1 MVRATAAACLG
12 FWGPLS
18 AKPWMK
24 RLTVS
29 TPAAT
34 NTSPSPALIAWAAMR
49 TDISDDEQ

>member
-1 MVRATAAACLG
+1 M
-12 FWGPLS
+12 PD
-18 AKPWMK
+18 MN

-49 TDISDDEQ
+49 IDWSDEEQ